1 MPAGISRSYRTPS
14 HPSPP
19 PHSISV
25 DEPFPR
31 DALAEIRP
39 SAPASGAHVPAS
51 RQFRS
56 TTTPLHHREADMF
69 HVKRPVACRAPNN
82 AHEAMVNM
90 TPSPPSTSGGRP
102 EPRMIPHRSDTSLET
117 TDKEALAPDAAYG
130 TRAPDTLP
138 TPRPTSRGPPEIDL
152 TLRQIECSS
161 RVLPPRGRGGSTRQP
176 TLLALAVRPEDG
188 APKDRDRV
196 RHKHELEN
204 VHDTSPVWC
213 PVAGDLPRH
222 RTKPT
227 ATIARKKMKPP
238 TAGRRLILL
247 YAHPALLQPAS
258 NRCKDTWLPR
268 QSPRNKS

>member
-1 MPAGISRSYRTPS
+1 
-14 HPSPP
+14 
-19 PHSISV
+19 
-25 DEPFPR
+25 
-31 DALAEIRP
+31 
-39 SAPASGAHVPAS
+39 
-51 RQFRS
+51 
-56 TTTPLHHREADMF
+56 MF

-138 TPRPTSRGPPEIDL
+138 TPRPTSRDPPDIDL

-161 RVLPPRGRGGSTRQP
+161 RVLPPRPRGESTRQP

-227 ATIARKKMKPP
+227 ATIARKKSE
-238 TAGRRLILL
+238 ASDRRSK
-247 YAHPALLQPAS
+247 AHPVVCPPRAPSASIQPMQGHLVTSPIATKQVLTLQ
-258 NRCKDTWLPR
+258 R
-268 QSPRNKS
+268 